1 MNRLQVVTHFMDGS
15 PSETRDMTDEEL
27 AQLIPKGSITFPEEP
42 IDETPSPA

>member
-27 AQLIPKGSITFPEEP
+27 AQLIPEGSITFSEEP
-42 IDETPSPA
+42 TDETPSPA